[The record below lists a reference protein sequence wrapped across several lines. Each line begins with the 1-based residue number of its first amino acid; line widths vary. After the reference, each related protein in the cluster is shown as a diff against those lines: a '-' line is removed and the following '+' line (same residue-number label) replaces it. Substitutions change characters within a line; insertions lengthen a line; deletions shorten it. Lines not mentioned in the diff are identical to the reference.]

1 MRWAVFCPTPGRMR
15 KESINWRISGL
26 KLMGVLVGYR
36 SVMQAFDLGINA
48 AARGGQT
55 VCRTR
60 RKQRGHRSLL
70 TVNEDARACLQRS
83 HVRWLDAPG

>member
-1 MRWAVFCPTPGRMR
+1 
-15 KESINWRISGL
+15 
-26 KLMGVLVGYR
+26 
-36 SVMQAFDLGINA
+36 MQAFDLGINA

-83 HVRWLDAPG
+83 HVRWLDAPD